1 MLILQYLLNFF
12 SRLILKKY
20 QPKIIGIT
28 GSVGKTSTKAAILAV
43 LQNKFRV
50 RGSIKNYNNELGVPL
65 TIIGKESAGK
75 NIFLWTKVFLTA
87 LGLVLKKD
95 STYPEILVLEMGA
108 DKPGDIRYLT
118 QLAPCQV
125 GVLTAIGPTHLEKF
139 KTLKKVAEEKQII
152 IKHLSASGFAVINYD
167 DELVKEV
174 QEKTKGQ
181 IISFGFNDGADL
193 QASDLK
199 IIQELE
205 NGLLALKGESFKL
218 TYHGSVVPVVLN
230 GIIGQPAVYAALAG
244 AAVGLVLGMNLVD
257 ILEALKRIVYPL
269 SRMSILSGIKYTTL
283 IDDSY
288 NASPRAME
296 LALEVFKDV
305 QVEPGS
311 RKIAVLGDMLELGS
325 YTEEAHKKIGE
336 LLKEAGIDF
345 LVTVGERAKIIA
357 ERAEECGYE
366 NNQIVKFSKS
376 EDAGLFLQEKLII
389 GDTVLIKGSQ
399 GVRMDKIVVE
409 LMAEPL
415 QAEKLVC
422 RQDKTWQNK

>member
-218 TYHGSVVPVVLN
+218 TYRGSVVPVVLN